1 MMEDRK
7 AFPYRSIFS
16 SKFLFS
22 AIILCIAAT
31 GLRPC
36 LGYLANYYS
45 KETIAINRPLKE
57 FDISRLPS
65 YREGWIR
72 INTLITDDI
81 ETDEYLLTKFQ
92 REDTSKIPS
101 EIILFVTY
109 YSDPA
114 SKVPHT
120 PDVCYRQ
127 AGTIVEKME
136 NIEIDVPN
144 LPSGDKQ
151 VKARLLMLKRP
162 SGNQGVVIYS
172 FCVEGLLRCTREQ
185 TRLVLGM
192 PGNKYTYFSKV
203 EVVSFLLPDVDPG
216 ATIAECK
223 RLYAEAMVL
232 LLSEHFPTRE
242 QLKRR

>member
-1 MMEDRK
+1 MEDRK

-65 YREGWIR
+65 YCEGWIR
-72 INTLITDDI
+72 TDMPVTDDI
-81 ETDEYLLTKFQ
+81 ETDEYLFTKFQ
-92 REDTSKIPS
+92 REDTGIIPS

-127 AGTIVEKME
+127 AGSIIEKME

-151 VKARLLMLKRP
+151 VKARLLTLKQP
-162 SGNQGVVIYS
+162 SGNRGVVIYS
-172 FCVEGLLRCTREQ
+172 FCAEALLRCAREQ
-185 TRLVLGM
+185 ARLVLGM
-192 PGNKYTYFSKV
+192 PGNKYTYFGKV
-203 EVVSFLLPDVDPG
+203 EVISFLSPG
-216 ATIAECK
+216 TEPETTIAECK
-223 RLYAEAMVL
+223 RLYAEAMAV

-242 QLKRR
+242 QLKRH

>member
-1 MMEDRK
+1 VLIPKNNFLEIMMAEDRK
-7 AFPYRSIFS
+7 AFPYRSVFS

-31 GLRPC
+31 GMRPC

-72 INTLITDDI
+72 
-81 ETDEYLLTKFQ
+81 
-92 REDTSKIPS
+92 
-101 EIILFVTY
+101 TY

-172 FCVEGLLRCTREQ
+172 FCVEGLLRCAREQ

-203 EVVSFLLPDVDPG
+203 EVVSFLLPDVDPE
-216 ATIAECK
+216 ATIVECK
-223 RLYAEAMVL
+223 RLYAEAMAL